1 MRASRSLAEEIVE
14 IILVYRD
21 PNPERAARA
30 TLMRSTK
37 SRRRSRVCSVRE
49 VGQCKARRREARGN
63 RKK

>member
-49 VGQCKARRREARGN
+49 VGQCKARREARGN